1 MKPLHRFARTE
12 TSECTDRG
20 WPNNTAAKRALN
32 QGVCSSSQPSCS
44 QSQMAQYY
52 RLRGEQSPLQPE
64 PAAVFSGVA
73 PVEPVLDDLELGGI
87 YIFPNPSSAPHSPS
101 QYSDISAPTDFSY
114 SGLSEPRSRDV
125 SPNGRGPSVPWDHV
139 DAASSLTTTPDA
151 FVDGDADYE
160 GSVWHLVSPDSA
172 LAQRQHW
179 ELVLQQRASR
189 HRLRVATEG
198 PEPSALL
205 SHRSQRSQSPH
216 PRIHIPLLSYLVS
229 LFALDDETLH
239 LLQHSSPQ
247 SVLFPGARSEARVV
261 GDDENLFDMR
271 VTKLL
276 QAVDSDKSYHS
287 LKEGLAISYQ
297 SPPTSATHTFPLT
310 EIIPF
315 ISKLITNGGK
325 ALYEVFQK

>member
-1 MKPLHRFARTE
+1 
-12 TSECTDRG
+12 
-20 WPNNTAAKRALN
+20 
-32 QGVCSSSQPSCS
+32 
-44 QSQMAQYY
+44 MAQYY
-52 RLRGEQSPLQPE
+52 RPRGEHSPLQPS
-64 PAAVFSGVA
+64 PAAVIPA
-73 PVEPVLDDLELGGI
+73 AAAADTVLDDLELGGI

-125 SPNGRGPSVPWDHV
+125 SPNGRSPSVPWDPS
-139 DAASSLTTTPDA
+139 DAALSLTTKPDA
-151 FVDGDADYE
+151 FADGDADYE
-160 GSVWHLVSPDSA
+160 GSVWHMVSPDSA
-172 LAQRQHW
+172 LAQRHHW

-247 SVLFPGARSEARVV
+247 SVLFPGARSEAIV

-276 QAVDSDKSYHS
+276 KAVDSDRAYHS
-287 LKEGLAISYQ
+287 IKEGFGISYQ
-297 SPPTSATHTFPLT
+297 SLPTSATHTFPLT
-310 EIIPF
+310 EFIPF